1 MTAGAARTSSLSQGD
16 GIPLYVKLA
25 SVFRDL
31 IAQGVWTVGAQ
42 IPPLPELQEAYGIAR
57 ATVRQA
63 IGVLQDEGYLSS
75 QRGRGTY
82 VLRAP
87 PSRDSNPQAP
97 GHDQLTLDPR
107 FSIRILG
114 HGPATR
120 SQGPARFVP
129 EAEGELVVARKLHLF
144 GTQPY
149 SIVEFI
155 MPKRYFDMIPPGRDA
170 TRLYAQLVR
179 DHTGLEHLVGDQAM
193 TINLAGHETSV
204 LLDVPL
210 ATPVVQLDSVLRRPG
225 AEAPVMAHRSV
236 IRSDLFL
243 LRRRIDNVFERAADD
258 WRPTVRDADG

>member
-1 MTAGAARTSSLSQGD
+1 
-16 GIPLYVKLA
+16 
-25 SVFRDL
+25 
-31 IAQGVWTVGAQ
+31 
-42 IPPLPELQEAYGIAR
+42 
-57 ATVRQA
+57 
-63 IGVLQDEGYLSS
+63 
-75 QRGRGTY
+75 
-82 VLRAP
+82 
-87 PSRDSNPQAP
+87 
-97 GHDQLTLDPR
+97 
-107 FSIRILG
+107 
-114 HGPATR
+114 
-120 SQGPARFVP
+120 
-129 EAEGELVVARKLHLF
+129 
-144 GTQPY
+144 
-149 SIVEFI
+149 

-243 LRRRIDNVFERAADD
+243 LRRRIDTVFERAADD